1 MIPGKSILESVYDL
15 QHQREEYVFK
25 GLGAQA
31 DADNEVYYDVCWPIE
46 DGIQYC
52 NFIKGHIRTY
62 AFQPAP
68 IRIEIE
74 WQSQLFELLPKTTK
88 PIFIFIL
95 FTMYVLISGTH
106 CGR

>member
-1 MIPGKSILESVYDL
+1 MRPGKSILESVYDL
-15 QHQREEYVFK
+15 QHQREKYIFE
-25 GLGAQA
+25 GA
-31 DADNEVYYDVCWPIE
+31 DDEVYYEVCWPIE

-62 AFQPAP
+62 AIQPAP